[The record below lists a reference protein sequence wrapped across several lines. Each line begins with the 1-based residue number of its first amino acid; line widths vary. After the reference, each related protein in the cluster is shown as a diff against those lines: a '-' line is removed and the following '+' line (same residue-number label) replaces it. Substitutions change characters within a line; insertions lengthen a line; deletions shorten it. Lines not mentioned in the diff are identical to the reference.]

1 MNAGKVN
8 FGLLLIIIGLAAFA
22 VNIDLMDWYVY
33 LDLLDLWPVLLVALG
48 VQMIFRRT
56 PIPQLA
62 YVSSLLIAVVGGYVL
77 MDNLDIE
84 SSDMRERMIT
94 TSLSDLDDN
103 ISRLVFDIDVD
114 DCDLTIGGTDSKIA
128 ECRFRNFLTKPDIE
142 LETRTDHAVL
152 TIDENRISGINIFDQ
167 EYALPEW
174 DVRLYNMLPAE
185 LRLDCR
191 DSDLRLN
198 LEDIEISKLTARI
211 PHSSMN
217 VRFGSKSPEIDASM
231 TVSRSEIRIRIPEGA
246 GVEILDARSFN
257 DYYVGDLD
265 LTVDGSRLHTAGFD
279 SASVRF
285 SFDFSGNAKLLRLLH
300 Y

>member
-22 VNIDLMDWYVY
+22 VNVDLMDWYVY

-84 SSDMRERMIT
+84 NSGMRERIIT
-94 TSLSDLDDN
+94 TSLSDLDDSV
-103 ISRLVFDIDVD
+103 SRMVFDINVD
-114 DCDLTIGGTDSKIA
+114 DCDLTIGGTDSEIA
-128 ECRFRNFLTKPDIE
+128 ECCFRNFLTKPDIE

-152 TIDENRISGINIFDQ
+152 TIGESRISGINIFDQ

-174 DVRLYNMLPAE
+174 DVRLYSMLPAE

-198 LEDIEISKLTARI
+198 LEDIEINKLTARI

-265 LTVDGSRLHTAGFD
+265 LTVDGDRLYTAGFD